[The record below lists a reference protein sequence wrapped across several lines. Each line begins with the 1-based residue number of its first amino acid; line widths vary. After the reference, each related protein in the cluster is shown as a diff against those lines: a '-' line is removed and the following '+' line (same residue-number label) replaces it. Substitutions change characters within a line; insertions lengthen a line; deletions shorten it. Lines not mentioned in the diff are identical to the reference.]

1 VYEAW
6 SWARTREW
14 RHGREPSKEK
24 KLTNMR
30 TTASDEMIILERR
43 GR

>member
-1 VYEAW
+1 MDVN
-6 SWARTREW
+6 
-14 RHGREPSKEK
+14 PSKEK

-30 TTASDEMIILERR
+30 TTASDEMIILSRR